1 LYECFNQPPLRPE
14 EDLEDVPLED
24 PLLLDPP
31 KDLLEEELDLGV
43 E

>member
-1 LYECFNQPPLRPE
+1 MFYHPPLLPE
-14 EDLEDVPLED
+14 EDLEE

-31 KDLLEEELDLGV
+31 KDLLDEELDLGV